1 LNNSVNNTT
10 ILFSGTINQKENT
23 MEQYVCQVCGHV
35 HDEATE
41 GAWATLS
48 DNFICPECGCY
59 KDEYVLQ

>member
-1 LNNSVNNTT
+1 LNNSVNNST
-10 ILFSGTINQKENT
+10 ILFSGTINQKENS
-23 MEQYVCQVCGHV
+23 MNYVCQVCGHV

-41 GAWATLS
+41 GAWETLS